1 MVIIETATVYRAGGR
16 RYFTK
21 RAACTALARTKLK
34 ERCECDYCDHD
45 ELPGSPREDLPC
57 SLHAYP
63 RHEKIMRRL
72 TRIYMK
78 AMADTASGRAQRT
91 NNNEG

>member
-1 MVIIETATVYRAGGR
+1 MIATETATVYRFGRR

-21 RAACTALARTKLK
+21 RAACAAQARAKLN

-45 ELPGSPREDLPC
+45 ELPGSLREDLPC

-72 TRIYMK
+72 VRVYMK
-78 AMADTASGRAQRT
+78 AMSQGGANG
-91 NNNEG
+91 

>member
-1 MVIIETATVYRAGGR
+1 MGVTSETATVYRFGNR

-21 RAACTALARTKLK
+21 RAACTARARAKLK

-45 ELPGSPREDLPC
+45 ELPGCPREDLPC

-63 RHEKIMRRL
+63 RNEKIMRRL

-78 AMADTASGRAQRT
+78 AMSAPSHTT
-91 NNNEG
+91 NKEK